1 MGHSSSI
8 IYYLAAPNKSEGGSN
23 GVGGNWRGAD
33 DVTVA
38 VRDRGTMQE
47 SKCLAYDSRN
57 NKHANLAHSYLP
69 ERRKVTRE
77 KEKRRKREKEK
88 KRKGKG
94 KNTYTFAPT

>member
-8 IYYLAAPNKSEGGSN
+8 IYYLAAPNTSEGGSN

-33 DVTVA
+33 DNVTVA

-57 NKHANLAHSYLP
+57 NKHANLAHSYLL

-77 KEKRRKREKEK
+77 KEKRKEKTERREK
-88 KRKGKG
+88 
-94 KNTYTFAPT
+94 